1 MNTLNF
7 QDIEPLVLQ
16 LNSAA
21 TPEDASTAIAL
32 IIGSG
37 NSEVAAIIDALIAAL
52 SHHHPEIRAA
62 AVKALVELA
71 SNSVEPLIA
80 AFYASTDQG
89 LQAYIIQALAQIGDK
104 RATDVLVEVL
114 GTSVANHCQ
123 GNVRRIAARG
133 LGHIGSNSRNPEIS
147 DSASAALGDRIV
159 KKLTWALV
167 SCEDWGLRYAAA
179 VSLEE
184 IDTPLSTAALQTASQ
199 EPDKVV
205 RSRIARALH

>member
-7 QDIEPLVLQ
+7 QDIELLVSQ
-16 LNSAA
+16 LNCAA
-21 TPEDASTAIAL
+21 TPQDASTAQRE
-32 IIGSG
+32 S
-37 NSEVAAIIDALIAAL
+37 AIDDLIAAL
-52 SHHHPEIRAA
+52 SHRHAEIRAA

-80 AFYASTDQG
+80 AFHASTDQG
-89 LQAYIIQALAQIGDK
+89 LQASIIQALAQIGDA

-133 LGHIGSNSRNPEIS
+133 LGHIGSNYSNPEIS
-147 DSASAALGDRIV
+147 DSASAAKGDSII
-159 KKLTWALV
+159 KKLTWALL

-205 RSRIARALH
+205 LARIVRALH

>member
-1 MNTLNF
+1 MNPLNF
-7 QDIEPLVLQ
+7 QDIELLVSQ
-16 LNSAA
+16 LNCAA
-21 TPEDASTAIAL
+21 TPQDASTAQRESA
-32 IIGSG
+32 
-37 NSEVAAIIDALIAAL
+37 IDAIIAAL
-52 SHHHPEIRAA
+52 SHHHAEIRAA

-80 AFYASTDQG
+80 AFHASTDQG
-89 LQAYIIQALAQIGDK
+89 LQASIIQALAQIGDA

-133 LGHIGSNSRNPEIS
+133 LGHIGSNYSNPEIS
-147 DSASAALGDRIV
+147 DSII
-159 KKLTWALV
+159 KKLTWALL

-205 RSRIARALH
+205 LARIVRALH